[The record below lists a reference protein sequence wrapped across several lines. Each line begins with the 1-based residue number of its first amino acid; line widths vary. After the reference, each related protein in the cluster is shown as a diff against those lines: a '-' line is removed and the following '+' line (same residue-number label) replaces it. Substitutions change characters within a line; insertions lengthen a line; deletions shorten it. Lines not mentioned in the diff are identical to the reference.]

1 MTTINLTNAKTAKI
15 TRAEAVQYAIDH
27 LNDAPKEVQEV
38 LTKIYQ
44 SFTKRPANVTESK
57 TAKENKELAV
67 RMTEYVNT
75 HFDPE
80 NLDLVNAKAISEN
93 VQGIMTTQKVTAVAR
108 YCDGLQT
115 IKVKGRTYYVP
126 ADVEVIN

>member
-1 MTTINLTNAKTAKI
+1 MTTINLNNTKTAKM
-15 TRAEAVQYAIDH
+15 TRAEAVQYAIDN
-27 LNDAPKEVQEV
+27 LNNAPQEVVEV
-38 LTKIYQ
+38 LTKIHQ
-44 SFTKRPANVTESK
+44 SFTKRPASTGESK
-57 TAKENKELAV
+57 TAKENRELAA

-80 NLDLVNAKAISEN
+80 NLDAVNAKSISEN

-126 ADVEVIN
+126 ADVEVID